1 MQIWKSANMFLFI
14 WKNYVKK
21 FTLNTFYY
29 LRYADVRYAQGWFY
43 NVSETLILCHQ
54 LAKFGDHRHCVSTA
68 MLVSVC
74 HVILRDHVTEGSS
87 NVMGRS
93 PSKWVA
99 FLLSLMAI
107 DTVSWDIMVLVCNVI
122 SQDHLLK
129 RSCDFMGRTPS
140 RYVTILQGLVA
151 IGTVVV
157 ELYCF

>member
-1 MQIWKSANMFLFI
+1 MKICQHVSLYMKKLCEKIHIKHLLLFKI
-14 WKNYVKK
+14 CGREICAR
-21 FTLNTFYY
+21 LI
-29 LRYADVRYAQGWFY
+29 Y

-74 HVILRDHVTEGSS
+74 HVILRDRVTEGSS